1 LKKKLHIILITIFIS
16 SLSFGQT
23 EKVSFWNSYIE
34 ADRIKIELPKYDS
47 LNFEK
52 AYRIWTDYQVVELI
66 KFNDTTYS
74 GLLVNFTSKTNR
86 KGIHKKTIFQ
96 KITIPNKTVKKLI
109 TELNSEN
116 IEILPDSN
124 EVDGYVNGLD
134 GKTYIFE
141 ISANKKRRVYSFW
154 EPESE
159 RYQDPLIKEVK
170 NVRNILNKINS
181 EFNLWE
187 YFVKFRDRLPSG
199 HYSYGMILLKKG

>member
-1 LKKKLHIILITIFIS
+1 M
-16 SLSFGQT
+16 
-23 EKVSFWNSYIE
+23 EKVSFWNSHIE
-34 ADRIKIELPKYDS
+34 TDRIEIELPKYDS

-74 GLLVNFTSKTNR
+74 GLLVNFISKTNR

-96 KITIPNKTVKKLI
+96 KITIPIKTVKKLI

-116 IEILPDSN
+116 IEILPDSD

-141 ISANKKRRVYSFW
+141 ISANKERRVYSYW

-159 RYQDPLIKEVK
+159 QYQDPLIKEVI

-181 EFNLWE
+181 EFKLWE

-199 HYSYGMILLKKG
+199 HYSYGMILLTKN